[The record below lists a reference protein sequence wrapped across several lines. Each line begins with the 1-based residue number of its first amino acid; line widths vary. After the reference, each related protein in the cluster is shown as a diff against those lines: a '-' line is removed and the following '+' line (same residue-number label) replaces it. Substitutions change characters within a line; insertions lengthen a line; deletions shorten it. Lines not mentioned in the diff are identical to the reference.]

1 VPRIQHEAYLST
13 MNVLFCQHNDGIRR
27 FWKNDYIIFTS
38 ILTPDGSERFV
49 RASTTFGLG
58 LRMSITRLCVRIS
71 NCSRASL
78 CTNVERLTVYFLIS
92 VGSGIG
98 PTTVASKRIAVS
110 MICLVLAS
118 RILCSY
124 ARTRMRSLLIAPAA
138 LSLDVVSVA
147 IVLSVSYCG

>member
-1 VPRIQHEAYLST
+1 MRSY
-13 MNVLFCQHNDGIRR
+13 RR
-27 FWKNDYIIFTS
+27 KFVIVVTLIYSLYIIFTS
-38 ILTPDGSERFV
+38 MLTPDGRERLV
-49 RASTTFGLG
+49 NASTTLGLG

-78 CTNVERLTVYFLIS
+78 CTKVERLTVYFLIS

-138 LSLDVVSVA
+138 LSVDVVSVA
-147 IVLSVSYCG
+147 IMFLLGILARLRHYSCALTE